1 MLPRSRPSPP
11 GFCLS
16 RERAQLKASARCW
29 REPGRARRAG
39 QAGQAGPR
47 SRLPPCVIT
56 HGEGRP
62 RCPGV
67 AASAVPPQGTVSVS
81 LADASL
87 GCLRQGVLFSQRCL
101 SPSPPPLRLVCLVG
115 NDAHPTHRGAGPP
128 HAKPRAER
136 VSPAPVLG
144 GGHRGH
150 GSGDTQCTCLRRAA
164 GKLSVGGRAGW
175 PWRGTEGP
183 GGGRKAL
190 RESEIASHSVS
201 PFS

>member
-1 MLPRSRPSPP
+1 MLEGTR
-11 GFCLS
+11 
-16 RERAQLKASARCW
+16 Q
-29 REPGRARRAG
+29 G
-39 QAGQAGPR
+39 QAGRAGR
-47 SRLPPCVIT
+47 SEVQTPPVCNNSWRREAREQ
-56 HGEGRP
+56 GG
-62 RCPGV
+62 PG
-67 AASAVPPQGTVSVS
+67 ARESGVPPQGTVSVS
-81 LADASL
+81 LADGSL

-101 SPSPPPLRLVCLVG
+101 SPSPPLPLLCLVG

-128 HAKPRAER
+128 HAKPCAER